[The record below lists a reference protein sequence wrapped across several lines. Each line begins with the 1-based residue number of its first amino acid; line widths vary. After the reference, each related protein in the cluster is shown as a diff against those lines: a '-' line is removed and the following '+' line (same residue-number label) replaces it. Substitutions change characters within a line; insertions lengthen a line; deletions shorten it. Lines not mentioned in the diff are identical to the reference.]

1 MTSIPPA
8 YTRETLGNGAVRLA
22 GTECSFVFSRP
33 RAGILLIAITGHD
46 RGQFGTDALDE
57 IVSALHR
64 ERPLELFVDTREAV
78 GVAVN
83 VRQDWTRFFSSN
95 RSDLSAVHI
104 LTRSKIVHLAVAVAQ
119 LFSSTGNLIRI
130 YSQPDAFQ
138 ARLDQTQLRPVAA
151 LRP

>member
-1 MTSIPPA
+1 MIPT
-8 YTRETLGNGAVRLA
+8 YTREAPGNGAIRLA
-22 GTECSFVFSRP
+22 AAECSFVFSRP
-33 RAGILLIAITGHD
+33 RAGVLLVAITGHD
-46 RGQFGTDALDE
+46 RGQFGTGALDE
-57 IVSALHR
+57 IVGALHR
-64 ERPLELFVDTREAV
+64 ERPLELFVDTRDAV

-95 RSDLSAVHI
+95 RADLSAVHV

-130 YSQPDAFQ
+130 YSQPEAFQ
-138 ARLDQTQLRPVAA
+138 ARLDQAQHRSIAA